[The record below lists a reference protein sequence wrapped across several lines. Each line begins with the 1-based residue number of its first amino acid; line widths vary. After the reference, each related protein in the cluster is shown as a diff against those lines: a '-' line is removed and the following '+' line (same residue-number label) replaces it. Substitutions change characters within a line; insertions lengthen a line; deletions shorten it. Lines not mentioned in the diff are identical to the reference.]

1 MSDAVG
7 RELPGLD
14 TFPGLVL
21 ALTAL
26 SGELP
31 AALVSRL
38 PAFDTYKE
46 YAVKQLKRDNLL
58 RTFYRN
64 GVRGLRLTTTAK
76 RLLLECWPNQ
86 FLPYLS
92 GSSETNQLKSEV
104 VRRLRLHRMAEVLVT
119 MLNADVSVLPWEKP
133 ALFAPTPPAG
143 LTALDR
149 PAYYS
154 SREVKEM
161 GEQAVKIR
169 GSRSTGVLLTDGDI
183 FVIYNTGPGQMKWE
197 YKAEMRLKALLEME
211 LCQTRLPVQFMQTT
225 QAAIVFAAD
234 MDQMAPLMG
243 VGEDKRHNYFVLD
256 GNFEHF
262 YYLTSDHYGEVVLQL
277 LCYPEE
283 RAILDA
289 ILSKGFDPPRPGRVV
304 ENDAID
310 KGNPVLFAY
319 TCDMPRIRRF
329 DAALARRGQT
339 GTLFCFDFQE
349 KAIRRIC
356 GPGVVIQGIDFE
368 AYERSV
374 FLSPENS

>member
-1 MSDAVG
+1 MHKDPKELPDVDT
-7 RELPGLD
+7 LPGLIL
-14 TFPGLVL
+14 TLV
-21 ALTAL
+21 AL

-31 AALVSRL
+31 APSAYRL
-38 PAFDTYKE
+38 P
-46 YAVKQLKRDNLL
+46 YADSYIELVIKRLKRDSLIRSYFRDGL
-58 RTFYRN
+58 
-64 GVRGLRLTTTAK
+64 RGLRLTAAAK
-76 RLLLECWPNQ
+76 DLLMSNKPDRFRE
-86 FLPYLS
+86 FFT
-92 GSSETNQLKSEV
+92 GDTVTNTPKYSIIH
-104 VRRLRLHRMAEVLVT
+104 RLRLHRMAEVLLT
-119 MLNADVSVLPWEKP
+119 MFNVGVLVFPWEKP
-133 ALFAPTPPAG
+133 ALFSPTPPAG
-143 LTALDR
+143 LSALDQ
-149 PAYYS
+149 PTYYS

-183 FVIYNTGPGQMKWE
+183 FIIYNTGPGQMKWE

-234 MDQMAPLMG
+234 MGQMAPLMG

-289 ILSKGFDPPRPGRVV
+289 ILSKGFDPPRPGWVV